1 MSYKI
6 LYITPHLSTGGC
18 PQYLLKKLRLLND
31 IHDLYCVEYNDYGE
45 WFVVQKNQV
54 RELLKDRYFVLGDN
68 KEQLLS
74 IIDKVQP
81 DIIHLEEM
89 PEYYMSDDI
98 ASKVYV
104 NTRSYNIVETSH
116 DSSFNTASKRFF
128 PDRFVFVSNFQKQ
141 QMNSLKIDSHV
152 VEYPIVHKDRVGNRD
167 KALVSLGLDPNLLH
181 VVNVGLWSPRK
192 NQGEIVEYA
201 KKMIDLPVQFHF
213 IGNTAGNF
221 ESYWSPI
228 LKNLPSNC
236 RVWGERSDVD
246 TFYSSMDLFLFTSR
260 GNDNDKETSPIVIRE
275 AISYKLPSLI
285 YNLPVYLNMYD
296 RYSNIKYLSNDLDNN
311 VDIIRSYILKKNIIP
326 DYSYIVSTYPTTSV
340 SFITTVQ
347 CLRSLTNA
355 HRILTTHHSSYEK
368 FRNIADTVVYDERN
382 PIIKHTYY
390 CKAWWNTDRY
400 KCDIN
405 LKANDND
412 NYHGLAVWTNYQN
425 GIRKSK
431 ELGYRYSV
439 CLNYDIVLND
449 KDLLVVEDIVNKLRI
464 SSSKGFFIHEVLG
477 EGDTLKTVFFV
488 IDNDYF
494 IEKFES
500 VYTELG
506 YNASI
511 VKHDSPSNSL
521 ENYTYHVL
529 KNNLNDL
536 IITKK
541 NESELFP
548 HSSLNAFSCV
558 EYFTVVPNDE
568 FTKFYIWKSSSNLID
583 NKNVIIRVYENRV
596 CILKIGY
603 VQLSNRNFYQVV
615 NVKPGCVYDVTL
627 EEYNSDSEYI
637 NSKKITVSN
646 IRDIDQNGRFLLHG
660 KSVIPSNAINLHHI
674 NCNDVN
680 LDYITELSVWGVT
693 YRSYSHQSE
702 LDVVRQLENY
712 DNEINVIIKDVSLCT
727 SPDQFVQYVRKTH
740 SHMLTNNVLLTSL
753 NPKNDKPSI
762 AYVINSNMIRRF
774 KTIDSIDEFNS
785 YIKVGSPHYNFKSL

>member
-31 IHDLYCVEYNDYGE
+31 IHELYCVEYNDYGE

-54 RELLKDRYFVLGDN
+54 RELLKERYFVLGDN
-68 KEQLLS
+68 KEELLS
-74 IIDKVQP
+74 IINKVQP

-98 ASKVYV
+98 SSKVYT
-104 NTRSYNIVETSH
+104 NNRLYNIVETSH

-128 PDRFVFVSNFQKQ
+128 PDRFVFVSNFQKEL
-141 QMNSLKIDSHV
+141 MKPLGIESHV
-152 VEYPIVHKDRVGNRD
+152 VDYPIVHKNKVNDRD
-167 KALVSLGLDPNLLH
+167 KALIALGLDPNLLH

-201 KKMIDLPVQFHF
+201 KKMIDLPIQFHF
-213 IGNTAGNF
+213 VGNTAGNF

-236 RVWGERSDVD
+236 KVWGERSDVD
-246 TFYSSMDLFLFTSR
+246 TFYSCMDLFLFTSR
-260 GNDNDKETSPIVIRE
+260 GNENDKETSPIVIRE

-296 RYSNIKYLSNDLDNN
+296 KYSNIKYLSNDLDKN
-311 VDIIRSYILKKNIIP
+311 VDIIRSYILKKNIIS
-326 DYSYIVSTYPTTSV
+326 DYSYIVSTYPTTSA

-368 FRNIADTVVYDERN
+368 FKNIADTVVYDEAN

-390 CKAWWNTDRY
+390 CNAWWDTGRY
-400 KCDIN
+400 RCDIN

-431 ELGYRYSV
+431 ELGYKYSV

-449 KDLLVVEDIVNKLRI
+449 KDLVVVEDIVNQLRT
-464 SSSKGFFIHEVLG
+464 STSKGYFIHEVLG

-500 VYTELG
+500 VYSESD

-511 VKHDSPSNSL
+511 VKHNSPSNSL

-529 KNNLNDL
+529 KNNLSDL

-548 HSSLNAFSCV
+548 YSSLNAFSCV
-558 EYFTVVPNDE
+558 EYFTVVPNE
-568 FTKFYIWKSSSNLID
+568 SLTQFYIWKSSSNLID
-583 NKNVIIRVYENRV
+583 NKNVIIRVYEDRA

-603 VQLSNRNFYQVV
+603 VQLYNRNFYHVV
-615 NVKPGCVYDVTL
+615 DVKPGRVYDVTL
-627 EEYNSDSEYI
+627 EEYNSDCECI
-637 NSKKITVSN
+637 NLKKITVSD
-646 IRDIDQNGRFLLHG
+646 IRDIDKNGRFVLRDVSI
-660 KSVIPSNAINLHHI
+660 KPSNNINLHHI
-674 NCNDVN
+674 NSNDIK
-680 LDYITELSVWGVT
+680 LDYVTELSVWGVT
-693 YRSYSHQSE
+693 YRSYLHQSE
-702 LDVVRQLENY
+702 LDVIHQLQNY
-712 DNEINVIIKDVSLCT
+712 DNDINVIIKNASLNV
-727 SPDQFVQYVRKTH
+727 SPDQLVQYIRKTH
-740 SHMLTNNVLLTSL
+740 SHMLTNNISSTSL
-753 NPKNDKPSI
+753 NPRNGKNSI
-762 AYVINSNMIRRF
+762 AYVVNSNWIRNF
-774 KTIDSIDEFNS
+774 KTIDSIDEFHS
-785 YIKVGSPHYNFKSL
+785 YMKVGSLHHNFKSL

>member
-31 IHDLYCVEYNDYGE
+31 LHELYCVEYNDYGE

-68 KEQLLS
+68 KEELLS
-74 IIDKVQP
+74 IINKVQP
-81 DIIHLEEM
+81 DIVHLEEM
-89 PEYYMSDDI
+89 PEYYMSDDV

-128 PDRFVFVSNFQKQ
+128 PDRFVFVSNFQKEL
-141 QMNSLKIDSHV
+141 MKPLGIESHV
-152 VEYPIVHKDRVGNRD
+152 VEYPIVHKDRVSDRN
-167 KALVSLGLDPNLLH
+167 KALTDLGLNPNLLH

-201 KKMIDLPVQFHF
+201 KKMVDLPIQFHF
-213 IGNTAGNF
+213 VGNTAGNF

-236 RVWGERSDVD
+236 KVWGERSDVD

-260 GNDNDKETSPIVIRE
+260 GNENDKETSPIVIRE

-296 RYSNIKYLSNDLDNN
+296 RYSNIQYLSNDLDKN
-311 VDIIRSYILKKNIIP
+311 VDIIKSYILKKNIVS
-326 DYSYIVSTYPTTSV
+326 DYSYIVSTYPTTSA

-355 HRILTTHHSSYEK
+355 HRILTTHHSSHEK
-368 FRNIADTVVYDERN
+368 FKDIADTVVYDEVN

-390 CKAWWNTDRY
+390 CKAWWDTGRY

-431 ELGYRYSV
+431 ELGYKYSV

-449 KDLLVVEDIVNKLRI
+449 KDLLVVEDIVNQLRT
-464 SSSKGFFIHEVLG
+464 SSSKGYFIHEVLG

-494 IEKFES
+494 IEKFEG
-500 VYTELG
+500 VYSELD

-511 VKHDSPSNSL
+511 VKHGSPSNSL

-529 KNNLNDL
+529 KNNLSDL

-541 NESELFP
+541 NEVELFP
-548 HSSLNAFSCV
+548 NSSLNAFSCV
-558 EYFTVVPNDE
+558 EYFTVVPNEE

-583 NKNVIIRVYENRV
+583 NKNVIIRVYENHK

-603 VQLSNRNFYQVV
+603 IQLSNRNFYQVV
-615 NVKPGCVYDVTL
+615 DVKPGCIYDVTL
-627 EEYNSDSEYI
+627 EEYNSDSECI
-637 NSKKITVSN
+637 TLKKITVSN
-646 IRDIDQNGRFLLHG
+646 IRDIDQNGRFILHDR
-660 KSVIPSNAINLHHI
+660 SVVSSNNINLHHI
-674 NCNDVN
+674 NSNDVK
-680 LDYITELSVWGVT
+680 LDHVTELSVWGVT
-693 YRSYSHQSE
+693 YRSYLNQSE
-702 LDVVRQLENY
+702 LDVIRQLENY
-712 DNEINVIIKDVSLCT
+712 DGDINVVIKDASLCV
-727 SPDQFVQYVRKTH
+727 SPDQLVQYIRKTH
-740 SHMLTNNVLLTSL
+740 SHMLANSIAITSL
-753 NPKNDKPSI
+753 NPKNDRNSI
-762 AYVINSNMIRRF
+762 AYVVNSNSIRRF
-774 KTIDSIDEFNS
+774 KTIDSIDEFHS
-785 YIKVGSPHYNFKSL
+785 YVKVGSPHYNFKAL

>member
-31 IHDLYCVEYNDYGE
+31 LHELYCVEYNDYGE

-68 KEQLLS
+68 KEELLS
-74 IIDKVQP
+74 IINKVQP
-81 DIIHLEEM
+81 DIVHLEEM
-89 PEYYMSDDI
+89 PEYYMSDDV

-128 PDRFVFVSNFQKQ
+128 PDRFVFVSNFQKEL
-141 QMNSLKIDSHV
+141 MKPLGIESHV
-152 VEYPIVHKDRVGNRD
+152 VEYPIVHKDRVSDRN
-167 KALVSLGLDPNLLH
+167 KALTDLGLNPNLLH

-201 KKMIDLPVQFHF
+201 KKMIDLPIQFHF
-213 IGNTAGNF
+213 VGNTAGNF

-228 LKNLPSNC
+228 LKTLPSNC
-236 RVWGERSDVD
+236 KVWGERSDVD

-260 GNDNDKETSPIVIRE
+260 GNENDKETSPIVIRE

-296 RYSNIKYLSNDLDNN
+296 RYSNIQYLSNDLDKN
-311 VDIIRSYILKKNIIP
+311 VDIIKSYILKKNIVS
-326 DYSYIVSTYPTTSV
+326 DYSYIVSTYPTTSA

-347 CLRSLTNA
+347 CLRSLTKA
-355 HRILTTHHSSYEK
+355 HRILTTHHSSHEK
-368 FRNIADTVVYDERN
+368 FKNIADTVVYDERN

-431 ELGYRYSV
+431 ELGYKYSV

-449 KDLLVVEDIVNKLRI
+449 KDLLVVEDIVNQLRT
-464 SSSKGFFIHEVLG
+464 SSSKGYFIHEVLG

-494 IEKFES
+494 IEKFEG
-500 VYTELG
+500 VYSELD

-511 VKHDSPSNSL
+511 VKHGSPSNSL

-529 KNNLNDL
+529 KNNLSDL

-541 NESELFP
+541 NEVELFP
-548 HSSLNAFSCV
+548 NSSLNAFSCV
-558 EYFTVVPNDE
+558 EYFTVVPNEE

-583 NKNVIIRVYENRV
+583 NKNVIIRVYENHK

-603 VQLSNRNFYQVV
+603 IQLSNRNFYQVV
-615 NVKPGCVYDVTL
+615 DVKPGCIYDVTL
-627 EEYNSDSEYI
+627 EEYNSDSECI
-637 NSKKITVSN
+637 TLKKITVSN
-646 IRDIDQNGRFLLHG
+646 IRDIDKNGRFILHDR
-660 KSVIPSNAINLHHI
+660 SVVSSNNINLHHI
-674 NCNDVN
+674 NSNDVK
-680 LDYITELSVWGVT
+680 LDHVTELSVWGVT
-693 YRSYSHQSE
+693 YRSYLNQSE
-702 LDVVRQLENY
+702 LDVIRQLENY
-712 DNEINVIIKDVSLCT
+712 DGDINVIIKDVSLCV
-727 SPDQFVQYVRKTH
+727 SPDQLVQYIRKTH
-740 SHMLTNNVLLTSL
+740 SHMLTNSIAITSL
-753 NPKNDKPSI
+753 NPKNDRNSI
-762 AYVINSNMIRRF
+762 AYVVNVNLIRRF
-774 KTIDSIDEFNS
+774 KTIDSIDEFHS
-785 YIKVGSPHYNFKSL
+785 YVKVGSPHYNFKAL